1 VLNRILRRE
10 FPASV
15 PAPEFVEGK
24 TSVFHLKLRRER
36 IAKKSPA
43 VKVPSFKSKGFRF
56 QVSGFK
62 SEYSSVFN
70 LKLET

>member
-1 VLNRILRRE
+1 
-10 FPASV
+10 V

-43 VKVPSFKSKGFRF
+43 VKVPSFKF
-56 QVSGFK
+56 QVSGLRVSSFK
-62 SEYSSVFN
+62 FQVSS
-70 LKLET
+70 

>member
-1 VLNRILRRE
+1 
-10 FPASV
+10 V
-15 PAPEFVEGK
+15 PAPELVEGK
-24 TSVFHLKLRRER
+24 TSVFHLKSRRER
-36 IAKKSPA
+36 IAKKCPA
-43 VKVPSFKSKGFRF
+43 VKEPGFKSKGFKF